1 MCIGYKM
8 YFSWTNF
15 SKMYPVWN
23 EVLAHSC
30 QISQMFSQKN
40 FGLHRKKNH
49 VPALISG
56 LVQNISALGFAI
68 ICRVRNVM
76 QLRAHYSVTH
86 HIVHPNIHPG
96 SLFQFLHN
104 SNTLMIL
111 GTNHQHRTLIHKH
124 LRTLTHALSNLRHLA
139 TDAPRESYRFFRA
152 IYNTHTI
159 FQQPTS

>member
-1 MCIGYKM
+1 
-8 YFSWTNF
+8 
-15 SKMYPVWN
+15 
-23 EVLAHSC
+23 
-30 QISQMFSQKN
+30 MFSQKN
-40 FGLHRKKNH
+40 FGLRRKKNH

-139 TDAPRESYRFFRA
+139 TDAPRESYRFFRR
-152 IYNTHTI
+152 YTTHT
-159 FQQPTS
+159 QSSSNRQASPTAPPHSRNTNHVFSQFIPHPSEPAGK